1 MLLKKGTF
9 SKKGKTM
16 KKRIPFIFLIVLFV
30 IVIVTAIF
38 LGKPEDISKKDMDF
52 EEYES
57 DEELLFYTLEPYTF
71 EPWEAEPEENIEGE
85 PASEE
90 LVEHINSMGRDIV
103 RFINQEYDL
112 DWQYEDIEVITVEAD
127 ESFGGWYLH
136 THKKMVINTNFL
148 AGNVNEQRRIIAKD
162 YTIIH
167 ELIHAIIDQN
177 RGTPFFYKR
186 YSDNEVIGGY
196 LHEGITELLTE
207 DYSSSIGIDI
217 RDAYPNGLASSY
229 VFLVYYLRATEVAF
243 EGSIKNILNDEMYK
257 LEEQMEWK
265 TEDEAFDKWIFMF
278 DITQMSYLNC
288 LNGDYSLQPFV
299 LAEAM
304 TEFLITVTDDQD
316 VLLDEINIFF
326 NRVFGSNDETHYCD
340 NLIDALSIMID
351 LSEQELGS

>member
-1 MLLKKGTF
+1 
-9 SKKGKTM
+9 M
-16 KKRIPFIFLIVLFV
+16 KKRNSFIILFVLFV
-30 IVIVTAIF
+30 IVLVTAIF
-38 LGKPEDISKKDMDF
+38 LGKPEGISKKDVDF

-57 DEELLFYTLEPYTF
+57 DEELLFYALEPYTF

-85 PASEE
+85 PASDE
-90 LVEHINSMGRDIV
+90 LKEHINSMGRDIV
-103 RFINQEYDL
+103 RFINQKYDL
-112 DWQYEDIEVITVEAD
+112 DWQYEDVEVLTVDAD

-136 THKKMVINTNFL
+136 TYKRMIINNNFLFGNTN
-148 AGNVNEQRRIIAKD
+148 EQTRFIAKD

-207 DYSSSIGIDI
+207 DYSSSVGIDI

-257 LEEQMEWK
+257 LEEQMERN
-265 TEDEAFDKWIFMF
+265 TVDGAFDKWIFMF
-278 DITQMSYLNC
+278 DITQMSYMNC
-288 LNGDYSLQPFV
+288 LQGDYSLHPFT

-304 TEFLITVTDDQD
+304 TEFLITITNDQD
-316 VLLDEINIFF
+316 ALLDEINTFF
-326 NRVFGSNDETHYCD
+326 NRAFGSNDGTCYCE
-340 NLIDALSIMID
+340 NLIDALSLMIE
-351 LSEQELGS
+351 LSEQELGN